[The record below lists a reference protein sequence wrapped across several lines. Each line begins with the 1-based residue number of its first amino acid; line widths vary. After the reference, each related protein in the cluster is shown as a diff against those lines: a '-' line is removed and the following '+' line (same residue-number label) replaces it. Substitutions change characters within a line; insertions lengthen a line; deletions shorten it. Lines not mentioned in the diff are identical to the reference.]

1 MKNIMLDLETM
12 GNGSNAAIVSIG
24 AVLFDPL
31 TGAIGEEFYQV
42 VSLNS
47 SAHFGELDSSTVLW
61 WLKQSDE
68 ARAVFEDENKTTL
81 KNALVFFA
89 DWVNEHCDRN
99 EKDKPDAVVWGN
111 GATFDNVIL
120 GNAYKAVRL
129 RQPWFFA
136 NDRDVRTLVDL
147 GRQLRGIDPKKDLT
161 LQGTAHNALDDA
173 KFQVRYVSEIFKA
186 LA

>member
-1 MKNIMLDLETM
+1 MLDLETM

-24 AVLFDPL
+24 AVFFEPK
-31 TGAIGEEFYQV
+31 TGEIGQEFYRV

-61 WLKQSDE
+61 WMKQSDE
-68 ARAVFEDENKTTL
+68 ARAVFEDESQTTL
-81 KNALVFFA
+81 KNALESFTA
-89 DWVNEHCDRN
+89 WINEHCDR
-99 EKDKPDAVVWGN
+99 KPDAIVWGN

-120 GNAYKAVRL
+120 GNAYKATRL

-136 NDRDVRTLVDL
+136 NDRDVRTIVDL
-147 GRQLRGIDPKKDLT
+147 GRQLRGIDPKKDLP

-173 KFQVRYVSEIFKA
+173 KHQARYVSAIYQA
-186 LA
+186 LV

>member
-1 MKNIMLDLETM
+1 MKNVMLDLETM
-12 GNGSNAAIVSIG
+12 GSNSNAAIVSIG
-24 AVLFDPL
+24 AVLFDPMTGE
-31 TGAIGEEFYQV
+31 TGAEFYQV

-47 SAHFGELDSSTVLW
+47 SSHYGELDSSTVIW
-61 WLKQSDE
+61 WMKESEE
-68 ARAVFEDENKTTL
+68 ARAIFSDESKTTL
-81 KNALVFFA
+81 KKALELFSEWIT
-89 DWVNEHCDRN
+89 DNCDHN
-99 EKDKPDAVVWGN
+99 DKGKPDAVVWGN

-120 GNAYKAVRL
+120 GNAYKAVRI

-136 NDRDVRTLVDL
+136 NDRDVRTIVNL
-147 GRQLRGIDPKKDLT
+147 GRQLRNIDPKKELE

>member
-12 GNGSNAAIVSIG
+12 GSGSNAAIISIG
-24 AVLFDPL
+24 AVFFDPL
-31 TGAIGEEFYQV
+31 TGEIGQEFYQV

-47 SAHFGELDSSTVLW
+47 SAKFGELDSSTVLW

-68 ARAVFEDENKTTL
+68 ARAVFEVKDKMTL
-81 KNALVFFA
+81 YGSLELFTHWIWNY
-89 DWVNEHCDRN
+89 CDRN

-129 RQPWFFA
+129 RQPWSFA

-147 GRQLRGIDPKKDLT
+147 GRQLRGVDPKKDLT